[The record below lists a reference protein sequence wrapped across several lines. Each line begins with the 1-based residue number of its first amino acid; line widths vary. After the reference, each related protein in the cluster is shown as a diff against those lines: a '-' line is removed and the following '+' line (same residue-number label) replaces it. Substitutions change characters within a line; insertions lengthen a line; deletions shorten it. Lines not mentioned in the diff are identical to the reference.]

1 MNARNADIL
10 GALHALSPR
19 TQRKI
24 AAVLQQHM
32 TPEEHQEVPIQQR
45 VIQEQPQ
52 AQSGPRLRYVSGP
65 AFPVPF
71 PQHVAPDL
79 QATVP
84 VASRLRVTSVALS
97 IVRERRRQA
106 RVLFFFLGLFFSL
119 CLFLLLSGIVQLL
132 FRNASDGALL
142 TALGSVASA
151 IGGILIRSV
160 QQNNKNLN
168 EVMDLLQKADYE
180 RLL

>member
-1 MNARNADIL
+1 MNTRNADIL
-10 GALHALSPR
+10 GTLRALSPQ

-24 AAVLQQHM
+24 AAALQQHM
-32 TPEEHQEVPIQQR
+32 TPEEHLEAPMR
-45 VIQEQPQ
+45 VMQEQPQ
-52 AQSGPRLRYVSGP
+52 ARSRPRLRYLSGP
-65 AFPVPF
+65 ALSVPL

-79 QATVP
+79 QAAVP
-84 VASRLRVTSVALS
+84 AAPRPRVTSVALS

-119 CLFLLLSGIVQLL
+119 CLFLLLSGIVQIF

-168 EVMDLLQKADYE
+168 EVIDILQKADHE
-180 RLL
+180 RVL